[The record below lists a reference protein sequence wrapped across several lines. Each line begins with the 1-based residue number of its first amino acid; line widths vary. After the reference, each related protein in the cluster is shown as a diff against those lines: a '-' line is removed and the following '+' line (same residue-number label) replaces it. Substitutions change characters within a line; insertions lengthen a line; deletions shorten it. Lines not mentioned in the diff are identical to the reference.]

1 LAAHRLTCFALQ
13 VQALAEFG
21 DLPKNVD
28 LIVLQQLPHS
38 SAHNVIEVPIAPQR
52 NVNRATAV
60 ARCSCARVD
69 SSLFSFPLQ
78 DEDSKVPSACLLLNA
93 FCLGC
98 ASGLTCAL
106 LSNEEL
112 KRV

>member
-1 LAAHRLTCFALQ
+1 MCLAARWLTCFALQ

-38 SAHNVIEVPIAPQR
+38 SAHNVIEVPIAQQR

-60 ARCSCARVD
+60 GRCSCARVD
-69 SSLFSFPLQ
+69 CSLFYFLF
-78 DEDSKVPSACLLLNA
+78 A
-93 FCLGC
+93 G
-98 ASGLTCAL
+98 
-106 LSNEEL
+106 
-112 KRV
+112 